1 MRYLVVVLFL
11 AGFFLGGCVT
21 GGRDCCVGGGVYDV
35 REFGAV
41 GDGEVLCTEAIQG
54 AVDECAQAGG
64 GVVRVVGG
72 VYRSGTVELKDNVTL
87 RVCAGATLLG
97 STDVNDYVKVKT
109 KFATLTSRYTQM
121 SLIWA
126 EGRKNVSVVGR
137 GVIDGQ
143 GASFFA
149 GPPFEKY
156 EGTRPFL
163 MRIASCEDVLVRDI
177 TLRNPGMWTHQYL
190 DCNNVVID
198 GITVDSL
205 SNHNNDGIDIDCCE
219 YVRISN
225 CYMRT
230 KDDSITIK
238 STGPRVCE
246 NIVITNCTVS
256 SRQNA
261 IKLGTE
267 SNGGFENIVISN
279 CTVQNSFGGIILQM
293 NDGGSF
299 SRVNVSNIVM
309 ENVEGPIGIRL
320 GNRGRKYADDGP
332 ECGVG
337 TLRNVMIS
345 NIQATGV
352 GTRGASIVGLP
363 EQDIENVTLS
373 NIRLEFK
380 GGESLARASKVVE
393 EPARDKYPTFTMYGV
408 LPSYGFFCRYVDN
421 LRFDN
426 VELSFDK
433 VDHRPAIICEKVKG
447 LDINGLMAE
456 VADDTP
462 EVIRLVDVEGAI
474 IRGCRFGDAVGNFL
488 SVAGCKGVSVVGN
501 DLSGVKRVFS
511 GFGVRSDGEKP
522 KIEANVLNT
531 GR

>member
-1 MRYLVVVLFL
+1 
-11 AGFFLGGCVT
+11 
-21 GGRDCCVGGGVYDV
+21 
-35 REFGAV
+35 
-41 GDGEVLCTEAIQG
+41 
-54 AVDECAQAGG
+54 
-64 GVVRVVGG
+64 
-72 VYRSGTVELKDNVTL
+72 
-87 RVCAGATLLG
+87 
-97 STDVNDYVKVKT
+97 
-109 KFATLTSRYTQM
+109 
-121 SLIWA
+121 
-126 EGRKNVSVVGR
+126 
-137 GVIDGQ
+137 
-143 GASFFA
+143 
-149 GPPFEKY
+149 
-156 EGTRPFL
+156 
-163 MRIASCEDVLVRDI
+163 
-177 TLRNPGMWTHQYL
+177 
-190 DCNNVVID
+190 
-198 GITVDSL
+198 
-205 SNHNNDGIDIDCCE
+205 
-219 YVRISN
+219 
-225 CYMRT
+225 
-230 KDDSITIK
+230 
-238 STGPRVCE
+238 
-246 NIVITNCTVS
+246 
-256 SRQNA
+256 
-261 IKLGTE
+261 
-267 SNGGFENIVISN
+267 
-279 CTVQNSFGGIILQM
+279 
-293 NDGGSF
+293 
-299 SRVNVSNIVM
+299 
-309 ENVEGPIGIRL
+309 
-320 GNRGRKYADDGP
+320 
-332 ECGVG
+332 
-337 TLRNVMIS
+337 MIS